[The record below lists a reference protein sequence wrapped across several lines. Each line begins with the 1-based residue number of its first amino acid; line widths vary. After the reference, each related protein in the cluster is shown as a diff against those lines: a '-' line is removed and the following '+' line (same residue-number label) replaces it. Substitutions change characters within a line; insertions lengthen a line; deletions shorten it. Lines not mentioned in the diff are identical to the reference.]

1 MLTVTGIMFMK
12 GEAKAMDFIKI
23 TNLEVFAYHGVFPE
37 ENENGQNFYVNAELY
52 LSTRSAGLSDELS
65 ASVDYGE
72 VCERIHRHMSRHTYK
87 LLETAAEQVA
97 AEIFECCTLV
107 ERLRLEI
114 CKPNAPIPLAFENV
128 SVTIERG
135 WERAFVAFGSNM
147 GDKRAYIEKALGALK
162 EHKQIRVKKIS
173 SFYETK
179 PYGGVE
185 QEDFLN
191 GAVMIDTLLEPKEL
205 LSFLQ
210 KLEKEAGRER
220 LVHWGPRTLD
230 LDILFYGDRI
240 LWEEDLVVPH
250 PDMKNRD
257 FVLKPMAEI
266 APYFIHPVH
275 KKSMK
280 EMLGELNQKE
290 S

>member
-1 MLTVTGIMFMK
+1 
-12 GEAKAMDFIKI
+12 MDFIKI
-23 TNLEVFAYHGVFPE
+23 TNLEVFAHHGVFPE
-37 ENENGQNFYVNAELY
+37 ENENGQNFYVNAKLY
-52 LSTRSAGLSDELS
+52 LSTRRAGLSDELS

-72 VCERIHRHMSRHTYK
+72 VCERIHRHMTRNTYK
-87 LLETAAEQVA
+87 LIETAAEQVA
-97 AEIFECCTLV
+97 AEIFECYPLV

-114 CKPNAPIPLAFENV
+114 CKPNAPITLSFENV
-128 SVTIERG
+128 SVTIERS
-135 WERAFVAFGSNM
+135 WQRAFVAFGSNM
-147 GDKRAYIEKALGALK
+147 GDKRAYIEKALEAMK
-162 EHKQIRVKKIS
+162 AHRQIRMKKIS
-173 SFYETK
+173 SVYETK

-191 GAVMIDTLLEPKEL
+191 GAVMFDTLLEPKEL
-205 LSFLQ
+205 LAFLQ
-210 KLEKEAGRER
+210 DLEREAGREQ

-240 LWEEDLVVPH
+240 LWEDDLTVPH

-266 APYFIHPVH
+266 APYFMHPVYR
-275 KKSMK
+275 KSMK
-280 EMLGELNQKE
+280 EMLEELNQKE